1 MTQDPPSQH
10 DDPAQP
16 GTPPPL
22 TPLVRQGRLLRGLN
36 LTESSQRGSPPASE
50 ERETTGRPM
59 VKRTIEFE
67 EQVAEQLRHQAAIL
81 GVTQNDLANAIIK
94 QAIVAL
100 ADGRLHAE
108 IGVLPP
114 DQPRGPR
121 ASARYIRAL
130 KDVPESPEP

>member
-1 MTQDPPSQH
+1 MTQDRSQH
-10 DDPAQP
+10 DESAEP

-22 TPLVRQGRLLRGLN
+22 TPLVRKGRLLRGLS

-50 ERETTGRPM
+50 EREPTGRAM

-94 QAIVAL
+94 QAIAAL

-121 ASARYIRAL
+121 ASARYIQAL
-130 KDVPESPEP
+130 KEARPSSEQ

>member
-1 MTQDPPSQH
+1 
-10 DDPAQP
+10 
-16 GTPPPL
+16 
-22 TPLVRQGRLLRGLN
+22 
-36 LTESSQRGSPPASE
+36 
-50 ERETTGRPM
+50 M

-94 QAIVAL
+94 RAVAAL
-100 ADGRLHAE
+100 ADGRLQAD

-130 KDVPESPEP
+130 REGSESPDR

>member
-1 MTQDPPSQH
+1 MPPS
-10 DDPAQP
+10 
-16 GTPPPL
+16 L
-22 TPLVRQGRLLRGLN
+22 TPLVRQGRLLRGLS
-36 LTESSQRGSPPASE
+36 LTESSQRGSPPAAE
-50 ERETTGRPM
+50 DHETTRRPM

-94 QAIVAL
+94 RAIAAL

-121 ASARYIRAL
+121 ASARYIQAL
-130 KDVPESPEP
+130 TDVPESPEP